1 MKRVES
7 RLGFAAL
14 TVLVAA
20 TSLCAARNQNRKP
33 RAQVCPDL
41 TGVYHFLNSGDRL
54 GLLQEDN
61 MLKGYINVLQGP
73 DASDSVFSYPITV
86 GTREGNEVQFQ
97 TGRIHEKYFRFT
109 GTVERG
115 AGRKPS
121 DSDYLE
127 LKGALETIRVNGV
140 THTKQVER
148 ESAIFTSL
156 GKSEQQASGD

>member
-1 MKRVES
+1 
-7 RLGFAAL
+7 
-14 TVLVAA
+14 
-20 TSLCAARNQNRKP
+20 
-33 RAQVCPDL
+33 
-41 TGVYHFLNSGDRL
+41 
-54 GLLQEDN
+54 